1 MRGKSAKRKVQL
13 YLIRANQTRK
23 CLAMFSIIQTLS
35 QTLITG
41 TGNCGPGRREVDRV
55 CALHLLPAET
65 GMFQARCCWALLLSS
80 SKISLIK
87 GLIIPTLEWTYP
99 CGYNHILSLSS
110 GVHALDIYLPLS
122 RYWLALLKWR
132 QAFGACE
139 NWEQRELAGLGS
151 RWCFIVMAFVSTKRH
166 FMLVFSPVK
175 KVFYSCGN

>member
-1 MRGKSAKRKVQL
+1 M
-13 YLIRANQTRK
+13 RANQTRK
-23 CLAMFSIIQTLS
+23 CLVMFTIIQTLS

-41 TGNCGPGRREVDRV
+41 TGNCGPGRREVDGV
-55 CALHLLPAET
+55 CVLHLLPAET

-87 GLIIPTLEWTYP
+87 GLIIPTLERTDT
-99 CGYNHILSLSS
+99 CGYNHILSLFS
-110 GVHALDIYLPLS
+110 GVRVSDIYLPLS
-122 RYWLALLKWR
+122 RHWLALLKWG
-132 QAFGACE
+132 QALGACE

-151 RWCFIVMAFVSTKRH
+151 RWCFTVMVFVSTKRH